1 MFLKNRKYILD
12 GGTGQTLIEK
22 GLKTEGTLWSA
33 TALINKD
40 YHDLL
45 VETHLDFIN
54 AGADLIVT
62 NNFGVRK
69 RRLLQNNKL
78 EHFESA
84 NRFAGQLAQ
93 KAKELSNNNI
103 LIAGSLP
110 THADTYQ
117 SRFFSNDKEI
127 FEDFYQTAKILNP
140 FVDLFYL
147 DVISSVKETILAC
160 EAIKEFKKPVL
171 IGLHFRKNAHLPSNE
186 TTADIIKEIKNYNC
200 CGIIAA
206 CVSPE
211 IVKLVLPEFK
221 KHNLP
226 YGFKVNAFENIPEN
240 FVISAKSSQQ
250 PTDVLGTRKDFT
262 PSVFNDFVENAAK
275 QGATFLG
282 GCCEIK
288 PKHIK
293 AIKNNLNLI

>member
-1 MFLKNRKYILD
+1 MFSRNKKYILD
-12 GGTGQTLIEK
+12 GGTGQTLLEK
-22 GLKTEGTLWSA
+22 GLKPEGTLWSA
-33 TALINKD
+33 TALINED
-40 YHDLL
+40 FHNLV
-45 VETHLDFIN
+45 VETHLDFIS

-69 RRLLQNNKL
+69 RRLLQNNRL
-78 EHFESA
+78 DYFESA

-93 KAKELSNNNI
+93 KAKELSNKNI

-117 SRFFSNDKEI
+117 SHFFNTDEEVHKG
-127 FEDFYQTAKILNP
+127 FYETAKILNP
-140 FVDLFYL
+140 FVDLFFL
-147 DVISSVKETILAC
+147 DVISSVKETKIAC
-160 EAIKEFKKPVL
+160 EAIKEFNKPVL

-186 TTADIIKEIKNYNC
+186 TTTDVVKEIKNCNC

-221 KHNLP
+221 KQNIP
-226 YGFKVNAFENIPEN
+226 YGFKVNAFEDIHED
-240 FVISAKSSQQ
+240 FVISSKSSQQ
-250 PTDVLGTRKDFT
+250 PTDVLGTLKDFT
-262 PSVFNDFVENAAK
+262 PNVFKNFVESAAN
-275 QGATFLG
+275 QGATLLG

-288 PKHIK
+288 PRHIK
-293 AIKNNLNLI
+293 ALKELQLT

>member
-1 MFLKNRKYILD
+1 MFSKNKKYILD
-12 GGTGQTLIEK
+12 GGTGQTLLEK
-22 GLKTEGTLWSA
+22 GLKPEGTLWSA
-33 TALINKD
+33 TALINED
-40 YHDLL
+40 FHDLV

-78 EHFESA
+78 DYFESA

-117 SRFFSNDKEI
+117 SRFFNTDKEVY
-127 FEDFYQTAKILNP
+127 EGFYETAKILNP

-147 DVISSVKETILAC
+147 DVISSVKETKIAC
-160 EAIKEFKKPVL
+160 EAIKEFNKPVL
-171 IGLHFRKNAHLPSNE
+171 IGLHFRKNAYLPSNE
-186 TTADIIKEIKNYNC
+186 TTTDVVKEIKNCNC

-221 KHNLP
+221 KQNIP
-226 YGFKVNAFENIPEN
+226 YGFKVNAFKDIPED
-240 FVISAKSSQQ
+240 FVISSKSSQQ
-250 PTDVLGTRKDFT
+250 PTDVLGTLKDFT
-262 PSVFNDFVENAAK
+262 PNVFKNFVESAVN
-275 QGATFLG
+275 QGATLLG

-288 PKHIK
+288 PRHIK
-293 AIKNNLNLI
+293 ALKELRLT

>member
-1 MFLKNRKYILD
+1 MFLKNKKYILD
-12 GGTGQTLIEK
+12 GGTGQTLLEK
-22 GLKTEGTLWSA
+22 GLKPEGTLWSA
-33 TALINKD
+33 TALINED
-40 YHDLL
+40 LHDLV

-117 SRFFSNDKEI
+117 PRFFNNDKEV
-127 FEDFYQTAKILNP
+127 FEGFYQTAKILNP

-147 DVISSVKETILAC
+147 DVISSVKETKIAC

-186 TTADIIKEIKNYNC
+186 TTTDVVKEIKNYNY

-211 IVKLVLPEFK
+211 IAKLVLPELK
-221 KHNLP
+221 KQNLP
-226 YGFKVNAFENIPEN
+226 YGFKVNAFEEIPED
-240 FVISAKSSQQ
+240 FVISLKSSQ
-250 PTDVLGTRKDFT
+250 PTDVLGTLKDFT
-262 PSVFNDFVENAAK
+262 PNVFKNFVKSAAN
-275 QGATFLG
+275 QGATLLG
-282 GCCEIK
+282 GCCEVK
-288 PKHIK
+288 PRHIK
-293 AIKNNLNLI
+293 ALKEL

>member
-1 MFLKNRKYILD
+1 MFSKNKKYILD
-12 GGTGQTLIEK
+12 GGTGQTLLEK
-22 GLKTEGTLWSA
+22 GLKPEGTLWSA
-33 TALINKD
+33 TALINED
-40 YHDLL
+40 FHDLV

-69 RRLLQNNKL
+69 RRLLQNNRL
-78 EHFESA
+78 DYFESA

-117 SRFFSNDKEI
+117 SRFFNTDKEI
-127 FEDFYQTAKILNP
+127 HEGFFETARILNP

-147 DVISSVKETILAC
+147 DVISSVKETRIAC
-160 EAIKEFKKPVL
+160 EAIKEFNKPVL

-186 TTADIIKEIKNYNC
+186 TTTDVVKEIKNYNC

-221 KHNLP
+221 KQNLP
-226 YGFKVNAFENIPEN
+226 YGFKVNAFEDIPED
-240 FVISAKSSQQ
+240 FVISSKSSQQ
-250 PTDVLGTRKDFT
+250 PTDVLGTLKDFT
-262 PSVFNDFVENAAK
+262 PNVFKNFVENSAN
-275 QGATFLG
+275 QGATLLG

-288 PKHIK
+288 PRHIES
-293 AIKNNLNLI
+293 IKKII

>member
-1 MFLKNRKYILD
+1 MFSRNKKYILD
-12 GGTGQTLIEK
+12 GGTGQTLLEK
-22 GLKTEGTLWSA
+22 GLKPEGTLWSA
-33 TALINKD
+33 TALINED
-40 YHDLL
+40 FHDLV

-78 EHFESA
+78 DYFESA

-117 SRFFSNDKEI
+117 SRFFNTDE
-127 FEDFYQTAKILNP
+127 EVYEGFYETAKILNP
-140 FVDLFYL
+140 FVDLFFL
-147 DVISSVKETILAC
+147 DVISSVKETKIAC
-160 EAIKEFKKPVL
+160 EAIKEFNKPVL
-171 IGLHFRKNAHLPSNE
+171 IGLHFRKNAYLPSNE
-186 TTADIIKEIKNYNC
+186 TTTDVVKEIKNYNC

-221 KHNLP
+221 KQNLP
-226 YGFKVNAFENIPEN
+226 YGFKVNAFEDIPED
-240 FVISAKSSQQ
+240 FVISIKSSQQ
-250 PTDVLGTRKDFT
+250 PTKVLGTLKNFT
-262 PSVFNDFVENAAK
+262 PNVFKNFVESIAN
-275 QGATFLG
+275 QGATLLG

-288 PKHIK
+288 PRHIK
-293 AIKNNLNLI
+293 AIKELSLT

>member
-1 MFLKNRKYILD
+1 MFSKNKRYILD
-12 GGTGQTLIEK
+12 GGTGQTLLEK

-33 TALINKD
+33 TALINED
-40 YHDLL
+40 FHYLV

-62 NNFGVRK
+62 NNFGIRK

-78 EHFESA
+78 DYFESA
-84 NRFAGQLAQ
+84 NRIAGQLAQ

-117 SRFFSNDKEI
+117 SRFFNTDE
-127 FEDFYQTAKILNP
+127 EVHEGFYETAKILNP
-140 FVDLFYL
+140 FVDLFFL
-147 DVISSVKETILAC
+147 DVISSVKETKIAC
-160 EAIKEFKKPVL
+160 EAIKEFNKPVL
-171 IGLHFRKNAHLPSNE
+171 IGLHFRKNTHLPSNE
-186 TTADIIKEIKNYNC
+186 TTADVVKEIKNYNC

-221 KHNLP
+221 KQNLP
-226 YGFKVNAFENIPEN
+226 YGFKINAFENIPED
-240 FVISAKSSQQ
+240 FVISSKSLQ
-250 PTDVLGTRKDFT
+250 PTDILGTLKDFT
-262 PSVFNDFVENAAK
+262 PNVFKKFVETTTI
-275 QGATFLG
+275 QGATLLG

-288 PKHIK
+288 PRHIES
-293 AIKNNLNLI
+293 IKNII

>member
-1 MFLKNRKYILD
+1 MFSRNKKYILD
-12 GGTGQTLIEK
+12 GGTGQTLLEK
-22 GLKTEGTLWSA
+22 GLKPEGTLWSA
-33 TALINKD
+33 TALINED
-40 YHDLL
+40 FHNLV
-45 VETHLDFIN
+45 VETHIDFIN

-78 EHFESA
+78 DYFESA

-117 SRFFSNDKEI
+117 SRFFNTDE
-127 FEDFYQTAKILNP
+127 EVHEGFYETAKILNP
-140 FVDLFYL
+140 FVDLFFL
-147 DVISSVKETILAC
+147 DVISSVKETKIAC
-160 EAIKEFKKPVL
+160 EAIKEFNKPVL
-171 IGLHFRKNAHLPSNE
+171 IGLHFRKNAYLPSNE
-186 TTADIIKEIKNYNC
+186 TTTDVVKEIKNYNC

-211 IVKLVLPEFK
+211 IVNLVLPEFK
-221 KHNLP
+221 KQNIP
-226 YGFKVNAFENIPEN
+226 YGFKVNAFEDIHED
-240 FVISAKSSQQ
+240 FVISSKSSQQ
-250 PTDVLGTRKDFT
+250 PTDVLGTLKDFT
-262 PSVFNDFVENAAK
+262 PNVFKNFVESAAN
-275 QGATFLG
+275 QGATLLG

-288 PKHIK
+288 PRHIK
-293 AIKNNLNLI
+293 ALKELQLT

>member
-1 MFLKNRKYILD
+1 MFSRNKKYILD
-12 GGTGQTLIEK
+12 GGTGQTLLEK
-22 GLKTEGTLWSA
+22 GLKPEGTLWSA
-33 TALINKD
+33 TALINED
-40 YHDLL
+40 FHDLV

-78 EHFESA
+78 DYFESA
-84 NRFAGQLAQ
+84 NKFAGQLAR

-117 SRFFSNDKEI
+117 SRFFNTDEEVHKG
-127 FEDFYQTAKILNP
+127 FYETAKILNP

-147 DVISSVKETILAC
+147 DVISSVKETRIAC
-160 EAIKEFKKPVL
+160 EAIKNFNKPVL

-186 TTADIIKEIKNYNC
+186 TIADVVKEIKNYNC

-211 IVKLVLPEFK
+211 IAKLVLPEFQK
-221 KHNLP
+221 QNIT
-226 YGFKVNAFENIPEN
+226 YGFKVNAFKDIPED
-240 FVISAKSSQQ
+240 FVISSKSSQ
-250 PTDVLGTRKDFT
+250 PTDVLGILENFT
-262 PSVFNDFVENAAK
+262 PNVFKNFVESAANE
-275 QGATFLG
+275 GASLLG
-282 GCCEIK
+282 GCCEVK
-288 PKHIK
+288 PRHVK
-293 AIKNNLNLI
+293 ALKELQLT

>member
-1 MFLKNRKYILD
+1 MFSKNKKYILD
-12 GGTGQTLIEK
+12 GGTGQTLLEK
-22 GLKTEGTLWSA
+22 GLKPEGTLWSA
-33 TALINKD
+33 TALINED
-40 YHDLL
+40 FHDLV

-69 RRLLQNNKL
+69 RRLLQNNRL
-78 EHFESA
+78 DYFESA

-117 SRFFSNDKEI
+117 SRFFNTDE
-127 FEDFYQTAKILNP
+127 EVHNGFYETAKILNP

-147 DVISSVKETILAC
+147 DVISSVKETKIAC
-160 EAIKEFKKPVL
+160 EAIKEFNKPVL
-171 IGLHFRKNAHLPSNE
+171 IGLHFRKNSHLPSNE
-186 TTADIIKEIKNYNC
+186 TATDVVKEIKNYNC

-221 KHNLP
+221 KQNIP
-226 YGFKVNAFENIPEN
+226 YGFKVNAFEDIPED
-240 FVISAKSSQQ
+240 FVISSKSLQ
-250 PTDVLGTRKDFT
+250 PTDVLGTLKNFT
-262 PSVFNDFVENAAK
+262 PSVFKNFVEFTAN
-275 QGATFLG
+275 QGASLLG
-282 GCCEIK
+282 GCCEVK
-288 PKHIK
+288 PRHIK
-293 AIKNNLNLI
+293 ALKELQLT

>member
-1 MFLKNRKYILD
+1 MFSKNKKYILD
-12 GGTGQTLIEK
+12 GGTGQTLLEK
-22 GLKTEGTLWSA
+22 GLKPEGTLWSA
-33 TALINKD
+33 TALINED
-40 YHDLL
+40 FHDLV

-69 RRLLQNNKL
+69 RRLLQNNRL
-78 EHFESA
+78 DYFESA
-84 NRFAGQLAQ
+84 NRYAGQLAQ
-93 KAKELSNNNI
+93 KAKKLSNNNV

-117 SRFFSNDKEI
+117 SRFFNTDKEI
-127 FEDFYQTAKILNP
+127 HEGFFETARILNP

-147 DVISSVKETILAC
+147 DVISSVKETKIAC
-160 EAIKEFKKPVL
+160 EAIKEFNKPVL

-186 TTADIIKEIKNYNC
+186 TTTDVVKEIKNYNC

-221 KHNLP
+221 KQNLP
-226 YGFKVNAFENIPEN
+226 YGFKVNAFEDIPEN
-240 FVISAKSSQQ
+240 FVIGLKSSQQ
-250 PTDVLGTRKDFT
+250 PTDVLGTLKDFT
-262 PSVFNDFVENAAK
+262 PSVFKNFVESTAN
-275 QGATFLG
+275 QGATLLG

-288 PKHIK
+288 PRHIK
-293 AIKNNLNLI
+293 ALKEL

>member
-1 MFLKNRKYILD
+1 MFSKNKKYILD
-12 GGTGQTLIEK
+12 GGTGQTLLEK
-22 GLKTEGTLWSA
+22 GLKPEGTLWSA
-33 TALINKD
+33 TALINED
-40 YHDLL
+40 FHDLV

-78 EHFESA
+78 DYFESA

-117 SRFFSNDKEI
+117 SRFFNTDE
-127 FEDFYQTAKILNP
+127 EVHEGFYETAKILNP
-140 FVDLFYL
+140 FVDLFFL
-147 DVISSVKETILAC
+147 DVISSVKETKIAC
-160 EAIKEFKKPVL
+160 EAIKEFNKPVL
-171 IGLHFRKNAHLPSNE
+171 IGLHFRKNTHLPSNE
-186 TTADIIKEIKNYNC
+186 TTTDVVKEIKNYNC

-221 KHNLP
+221 KQNLP
-226 YGFKVNAFENIPEN
+226 YGFKVNAFEDIPED
-240 FVISAKSSQQ
+240 FVISSKSSQQ
-250 PTDVLGTRKDFT
+250 PTDVLGTLKDFT
-262 PSVFNDFVENAAK
+262 PSVFKKFVESTAN
-275 QGATFLG
+275 QGATLLG

-288 PKHIK
+288 PRHIES
-293 AIKNNLNLI
+293 IKKII

>member
-1 MFLKNRKYILD
+1 MFSRNKKYILD
-12 GGTGQTLIEK
+12 GGTGQTLLEK
-22 GLKTEGTLWSA
+22 GLKPEGTLWSA
-33 TALINKD
+33 TALINED
-40 YHDLL
+40 FHDLV

-78 EHFESA
+78 DYFESA

-117 SRFFSNDKEI
+117 SRFFNTDE
-127 FEDFYQTAKILNP
+127 EVHEGFYETAKILNP

-147 DVISSVKETILAC
+147 DVISSVKETKIAC
-160 EAIKEFKKPVL
+160 EAIKEFNKPVL
-171 IGLHFRKNAHLPSNE
+171 IGLHFRKNAYLPSNE
-186 TTADIIKEIKNYNC
+186 TTTDVVKEIKNYNC

-221 KHNLP
+221 KQNIP
-226 YGFKVNAFENIPEN
+226 YGFKVNAFEDIPED
-240 FVISAKSSQQ
+240 FVISSKSSQQ
-250 PTDVLGTRKDFT
+250 PTDVLGTLKDFT
-262 PSVFNDFVENAAK
+262 PNVFKNFVESTVN
-275 QGATFLG
+275 QGATLLG

-288 PKHIK
+288 PRHIK
-293 AIKNNLNLI
+293 ALKELRLT